1 MPGSSAPALGVGTL
15 GAIGVLL
22 ALAARRRWGIGQLVE
37 VPEQEALLSLLP
49 FPTAM
54 FAYLGHDHGRLGDR
68 HPYGI
73 YSGSDGH
80 LGVSILTQGHWEALC
95 RLMDRPDLADDPGL
109 ADGDLR
115 ARPDA
120 VARIDAAITAW
131 VADKAAQRTF
141 EAGQAMGVPV
151 TIIPSPRQVLG
162 SAQYEARGFWH
173 DHPDGVLGPLR
184 LPGPPYP
191 AGVGTFA
198 PFRDAPRWGEDTAAV
213 LDRLGVDA
221 DDRSALAALGVL

>member
-1 MPGSSAPALGVGTL
+1 PDAGALG
-15 GAIGVLL
+15 GA
-22 ALAARRRWGIGQLVE
+22 
-37 VPEQEALLSLLP
+37 VPADGP
-49 FPTAM
+49 P
-54 FAYLGHDHGRLGDR
+54 GPGRG
-68 HPYGI
+68 
-73 YSGSDGH
+73 
-80 LGVSILTQGHWEALC
+80 
-95 RLMDRPDLADDPGL
+95 DPGL

-131 VADKAAQRTF
+131 VADKAAQPTF

-173 DHPDGVLGPLR
+173 DHSDAVLGPLR

-191 AGVGTFA
+191 AG
-198 PFRDAPRWGEDTAAV
+198 
-213 LDRLGVDA
+213 
-221 DDRSALAALGVL
+221 